1 MTKPRVFVAS
11 ATESL
16 DVAYAVQE
24 NLERDAEVTVW
35 TQGVMR
41 ISRDTIA
48 SLRAELEASD
58 FGVFV
63 IGPDDVLVSR
73 GEESAAPRDNVIFE
87 LGMFAGYL
95 GMDRSFIVRPRGSDV
110 KLPSDLAGLA
120 VREYE
125 PHRSD
130 GNLQAA
136 LGPATNAIR
145 TEMRR
150 SRAGELAPSV
160 RVAQSFRQVDW
171 ARLLDSASNELL
183 IAVHYFDS
191 WVNANL
197 SALRA
202 FVERPDSR
210 ISVVVSDPEVAG
222 NFQYLRSLFPESSDA
237 VLREKIQKTGRRFA
251 QVFQDAGADAS
262 RLSFYLSPTHLSYSA
277 QCIDG
282 ETLVLSIFEMY
293 RRSRIDS
300 PAFEIALDS
309 APQIKSFWEKE
320 WAGLIAE
327 SRLVNPFDLRA
338 TR

>member
-1 MTKPRVFVAS
+1 MTKPRVFIAC

-41 ISRDTIA
+41 LSRDTVEN
-48 SLRAELEASD
+48 LRAELEASD

-63 IGPDDVLVSR
+63 IGPEDILIFR
-73 GEESAAPRDNVIFE
+73 GEEFAAPRDNVIFE

-95 GMDRSFIVRPRGSDV
+95 GMDRSFIVRPRGGEV
-110 KLPSDLAGLA
+110 KLPSDLAGLT

-130 GNLQAA
+130 SNLQAA

-145 TEMRR
+145 TEIRR
-150 SRAGELAPSV
+150 SRAGDPAPTI
-160 RVAQSFRQVDW
+160 RVAESFRQVDW
-171 ARLLDSASNELL
+171 ARLLDSARGELL

-197 SALRA
+197 SALQN
-202 FVERPDSR
+202 FVRRSDSR
-210 ISVVVSDPEVAG
+210 VSVVVSDPAVAG
-222 NFQYLRSLFPESSDA
+222 NFDYLRSLFPESSDA
-237 VLREKIQKTGRRFA
+237 VLREKIEKTGRRFA
-251 QVFQDAGADAS
+251 QVFQDVGADTR
-262 RLSFYLSPTHLSYSA
+262 RLSFYLSPTLLSYSA

-293 RRSRIDS
+293 RKSRIDS
-300 PAFEIALDS
+300 PAFEIALES
-309 APQIKSFWEKE
+309 APQIRSFWEKE
-320 WAGLIAE
+320 WAGLIAD
-327 SRLVNPFDLRA
+327 SRVVDPFDPLRE
-338 TR
+338 R